1 MHIYVIMLQTTL
13 AMIIIALLLYSTYLY
28 VRKHRKVIPAPE
40 KFKPY
45 ACGEDA
51 SVETISV
58 SSRNLYW
65 AVISSVFKKL
75 YRSLREKLHTGIL
88 NDWFISM
95 VLYLT
100 ILFIVLVI
108 IALLGVI

>member
-13 AMIIIALLLYSTYLY
+13 VMIIVALMLYSTYIY

-45 ACGEDA
+45 ACGEDS

-75 YRSLREKLHTGIL
+75 YQNLREKLHTGIL

-95 VLYLT
+95 ILYLT
-100 ILFIVLVI
+100 IIFIVLVL
-108 IALLGVI
+108 IALMGVL

>member
-1 MHIYVIMLQTTL
+1 MLQTTL
-13 AMIIIALLLYSTYLY
+13 VMIIVTLILYSTYLY

-45 ACGEDA
+45 ACGEDS

-75 YRSLREKLHTGIL
+75 YQNLREKLHTGVL

-100 ILFIVLVI
+100 IIFIVLVI
-108 IALLGVI
+108 IALIGVL

>member
-1 MHIYVIMLQTTL
+1 MQIYVIMLQTTL
-13 AMIIIALLLYSTYLY
+13 AMIIVALLLYSTYLY
-28 VRKHRKVIPAPE
+28 VRKHRKVVSAPE

-45 ACGEDA
+45 ACGEDT
-51 SVETISV
+51 SVETVSV

-75 YRSLREKLHTGIL
+75 YRGLREKLHTGIL

-100 ILFIVLVI
+100 ILFIVLVL
-108 IALLGVI
+108 IALLRVI